1 MQFGHHTNAYTG
13 FEETVYQ
20 LELPRGT
27 RQMLKDGLL
36 VFRDYLSGLS
46 LESKE
51 LNRERGVILSE
62 FRHTDSPQYRDL
74 QANYNFL
81 FAGSAIGKRFP
92 IGTEKVVSDITA
104 EDMCDF
110 YKKFYTPNASAVVI
124 VGDVDPQMAIKCLQ
138 HIMGDIPEGRGS
150 RPTDTGKIK
159 ASGVRAAVYRD
170 EELPQVTVS
179 INAVEPL
186 SGVRDSKKLRQRDLY
201 DRVGNSVLTRRLER
215 LSKLPKASFYT
226 GESSTSYGMRN
237 GVRITSLALTA
248 DGERAL
254 EAMRTAE
261 RTLRMAME
269 SEFSTVEV
277 ENAKASVLKRY
288 ADERDRAKSRRSNQ
302 LANKWINAIGNNR
315 VPTSP
320 EWDYEFAKEVIGG
333 MAAHDVWLA
342 YREGWA
348 PKNRLLYASGN
359 LPRTVGEASLRTAY
373 TKSQREF
380 SRFEQPVVA
389 EVFAY
394 DDFGTPGKIVLDS
407 YDKDLGLHCYTF
419 ENGVRLNIKPT
430 DFETGQVLV
439 RVRFGRG
446 LLTEPRKQEGL
457 SKFAAWSFVDGGL
470 GRHSCDDLQDI
481 FSGKTWGVHFGVGV
495 DASLLSGRTTRDD
508 LDDELRLLAAYIVD
522 PAFSEVGAQEA
533 QKVIAQVYPEMEH
546 TAEGVLGDEG
556 QQFLHNNDLRF
567 GYPDQEV
574 MAAYTMDDVREWLA
588 EELRD
593 GYMEITIVGDVDVDH
608 TLDQVHRI
616 FGALK
621 MRSGKPATTDVPLE
635 MPVGEVADFT
645 FETAIPKGLVQYMWP
660 TGDTWDIVRKR
671 KLDLLADL
679 LQERARVKIRK
690 ELGDS
695 YAPNAGN
702 FASLTFADYGYIYVN
717 ALVDVA
723 KVDQTADVIREIADE
738 LAKHE
743 ISDDEFWRVKGPAL
757 TEVRELLR
765 KNSYWLSALDGIQA
779 YPAKRDFIKTFAY
792 FYENVQRQDLQDVLK
807 YLDNSKRMLIKIRP
821 Q

>member
-1 MQFGHHTNAYTG
+1 MAFCGSENFSQGDLIEELQRMGMQFGHHTNAYTG

-20 LELPRGT
+20 LELPKGT

-36 VFRDYLSGLS
+36 VFRDYLAGLS

-51 LNRERGVILSE
+51 LDRERGVILAE

-81 FAGSAIGKRFP
+81 FAGSSIGRRFP
-92 IGTEKVVSDITA
+92 IGSEKIVGEITA
-104 EDMCDF
+104 EDMRDF

-124 VGDVDPQMAIKCLQ
+124 VGDVDPQMAIQCLK
-138 HIMGDIPEGRGS
+138 HIMGDVPEGRGS
-150 RPTDTGKIK
+150 RPTDIGKIK
-159 ASGVRAAVYRD
+159 ASGIRVAVYRD

-186 SGVRDSKKLRQRDLY
+186 AGVRDSKELRQRDLY
-201 DRVGNSVLTRRLER
+201 DRVANYVITRRLER
-215 LSKLPKASFYT
+215 LSKQPKASFYA
-226 GESSTSYGMRN
+226 GESGTSYGMRN
-237 GVRITSLALTA
+237 GVRITSLSLTT
-248 DGERAL
+248 DGERVL

-261 RTLRMAME
+261 KTLRMALE
-269 SEFSTVEV
+269 TEFPTVEV
-277 ENAKASVLKRY
+277 EKAKAAVLKRY
-288 ADERDRAKSRRSNQ
+288 ADKRDQAKSRRSNQ
-302 LANKWINAIGNNR
+302 LANKWIRAIGSNR

-320 EWDYEFAKEVIGG
+320 EWDYEFAANVIDA
-333 MAAHDVWLA
+333 MTAHDVWQA

-359 LPRTVGEASLRTAY
+359 LPRSVGEPSLRTAY

-380 SRFEQPVVA
+380 SKFETPIVA
-389 EVFAY
+389 ETFAY
-394 DDFGTPGKIVLDS
+394 EDFGNTGKIVLDS
-407 YDKDLGLHCYTF
+407 HDKDLGLYCYTF

-430 DFETGQVLV
+430 DFEAKQVLV
-439 RVRFGRG
+439 RVRFGQG
-446 LLTEPRKQEGL
+446 LLSEPRKKEGL

-470 GRHSCDDLQDI
+470 GQHSCDDLQDI
-481 FSGKTWGVHFGVGV
+481 FAGKTWGVRFGVGV
-495 DASLLSGRTTRDD
+495 DASVLSGHTTRDD
-508 LDDELRLLAAYIVD
+508 LDDELRLMAAYVVD

-556 QQFLHNNDLRF
+556 QQFLHNNDPRF

-574 MAAYTMDDVREWLA
+574 MAAYTMEDVRDWLT

-608 TLDQVHRI
+608 TVEEVRKT

-621 MRSGKPATTDVPLE
+621 MRDGKPAPTDNRLD

-660 TGDTWDIVRKR
+660 TGDTWDIEIGRASCR
-671 KLDLLADL
+671 
-679 LQERARVKIRK
+679 ERV
-690 ELGDS
+690 
-695 YAPNAGN
+695 
-702 FASLTFADYGYIYVN
+702 
-717 ALVDVA
+717 
-723 KVDQTADVIREIADE
+723 
-738 LAKHE
+738 
-743 ISDDEFWRVKGPAL
+743 
-757 TEVRELLR
+757 
-765 KNSYWLSALDGIQA
+765 
-779 YPAKRDFIKTFAY
+779 
-792 FYENVQRQDLQDVLK
+792 
-807 YLDNSKRMLIKIRP
+807 
-821 Q
+821 